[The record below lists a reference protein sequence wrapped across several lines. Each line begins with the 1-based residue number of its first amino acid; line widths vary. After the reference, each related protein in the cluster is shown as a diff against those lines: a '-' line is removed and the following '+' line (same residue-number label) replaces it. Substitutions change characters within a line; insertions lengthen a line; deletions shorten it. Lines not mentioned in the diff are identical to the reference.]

1 MAAETHAPIPGADA
15 ALAHCLTPEQ
25 VMAGKPVGERVV
37 IVDGDNHFTGAA
49 MAELLADQGKQVTI
63 VTDAANVAEYT
74 YFTMEMGNL
83 KRMMHEKRIGKFTY
97 HWPERIAPGAV
108 TLYDLY
114 RDSPDL
120 TDLGNG
126 RFGRRE
132 GTETIEAACD
142 SVVLV
147 TARVPNAALYRELK
161 ARSAEWEAMEIR
173 GLYRVGDCRAP
184 QQLMNAIFDAHR
196 LAREFDSPHPE
207 RPMPWIRERQLWGAE
222 TVPTLPSS

>member
-1 MAAETHAPIPGADA
+1 
-15 ALAHCLTPEQ
+15 
-25 VMAGKPVGERVV
+25 
-37 IVDGDNHFTGAA
+37 
-49 MAELLADQGKQVTI
+49 
-63 VTDAANVAEYT
+63 
-74 YFTMEMGNL
+74 MGNL